1 MSSPKKSKIIEIVEP
16 IKGYEESIEAIKELV
31 DKSVSKKQ
39 TLYVLAQHL
48 HADTYD
54 LLKEAAGK
62 TPIRLMLS
70 KQYKKQKLELLG
82 KNKKIEFAD
91 LQELINKGVE
101 LKMLKKKD
109 IDYSDL
115 PSYLPELHEE
125 TWSSLSGLV
134 FLYPH
139 EH

>member
-1 MSSPKKSKIIEIVEP
+1 MSSPKKSKIIEIVESV
-16 IKGYEESIEAIKELV
+16 KGYEESINAIKELV
-31 DKSVSKKQ
+31 DKSVSKKE
-39 TLYVLAQHL
+39 TIYVLAQHL

-54 LLKEAAGK
+54 ILQEVAGK

-70 KQYKKQKLELLG
+70 KQYKKQKLELIR
-82 KNKKIEFAD
+82 KNKEVHFAD
-91 LQELINKGVE
+91 LQELIDKGVE
-101 LKMLKKKD
+101 IKMLKKKD

-115 PSYLPELHEE
+115 PSYLPELHTE

-139 EH
+139 E